1 MSSKTDPKIVQEV
14 KLISILAP
22 GGAFTAAELAEQL
35 GTSTTSVYR
44 YIECLNQGGLPIV
57 YHNRRYS
64 LASEASKDLTKVLYF
79 TNEEANVLY
88 QAIDSIH
95 DDTVFKHNIRRK
107 LLAFIDTI
115 SLPKCTIKTKN
126 AVNVR
131 AVANAIKEHKQVIF
145 HDYASSNSASVR
157 DRYVE
162 PFAFTTNYAEIWCYD
177 LDDRKCKT
185 FKTARITNAEVLPNS
200 WEHGHAHRR
209 GFVDVFRMTGYDRHR
224 VQLRL
229 GVMAYSLLIE
239 EYPLAEN
246 EVFEVDDTHWLL
258 DTFVANYRG
267 VGRFVIGLADDIEII
282 DTPELVK
289 YVQDYTNKHI
299 STLYSQH

>member
-1 MSSKTDPKIVQEV
+1 MTSKTDPKIAQEV

-22 GGAFTAAELAEQL
+22 GEAYTAAELAEML
-35 GTSTTSVYR
+35 GTTTTSIYR
-44 YIECLNQGGLPIV
+44 YLKCLKQGGLSVV

-64 LASEASKDLTKVLYF
+64 LATEASKDLTKILYF
-79 TNEEANVLY
+79 TAEEANVLY

-95 DDTVFKHNIRRK
+95 DDTLFKQNLRNK
-107 LLAFIDTI
+107 LVAFIDTM

-126 AVNVR
+126 SKNVR
-131 AVANAIKEHKQVIF
+131 ALVTAIKEHKQVIF
-145 HDYASSNSASVR
+145 HDYASTNSATVR

-162 PFAFTTNYAEIWCYD
+162 PFEFTTNYAEIWCYD

-185 FKTARITNAEVLPNS
+185 FKTARITNVEVLPSS
-200 WEHGHAHRR
+200 WEHGHSHRK
-209 GFVDVFRMTGYDRHR
+209 GLVDVFRMTGYDRYR
-224 VQLRL
+224 VRLRL

-246 EVFEVDDTHWLL
+246 EVFPIDETHWFL
-258 DTFVANYRG
+258 DTFVTNYRG

>member
-1 MSSKTDPKIVQEV
+1 MTDITDPKIAHMV

-22 GGAFTAAELAEQL
+22 GEGFTAAELAEKLQ
-35 GTSTTSVYR
+35 TSTSSVYR
-44 YIECLNQGGLPIV
+44 YLECLKMGGLPVV

-64 LASEASKDLTKVLYF
+64 FATEASKDLTKVLYF
-79 TNEEANVLY
+79 TNEEANVLI
-88 QAIDSIH
+88 QAINNIH
-95 DDTVFKHNIRRK
+95 DDTLFKQNIRGK
-107 LLAFIDTI
+107 LSAFIDTL
-115 SLPKCTIKTKN
+115 SLPKCTMKYKN
-126 AVNVR
+126 AENVH
-131 AVANAIKEHKQVIF
+131 AVATAIKEHKQVIL
-145 HDYASSNSASVR
+145 HDYASPNSASVR

-162 PFAFTTNYAEIWCYD
+162 PFGFTTNYAEIWCYD

-246 EVFEVDDTHWLL
+246 EVFEVDETHWLL

-282 DTPELVK
+282 DTPELQK
-289 YVQDYTNKHI
+289 YVDDYLKRY
-299 STLYSQH
+299 LLKE